1 MSLETV
7 QSQPAVPVASVP
19 DFNAFTAEELQGA
32 LASGSLDNLTPP
44 VVTESSTSAPAV
56 AVVEPTGADQTAAAP
71 AEVLPTPAT
80 PTSEAADDTSETPAA
95 ADPAEVAPEV
105 PIFEFTADA
114 DDETFAK
121 EKALWAEQYEVDP
134 ATQFLLDR
142 QERQLTQLRE
152 QVETA
157 KSEEILPLY
166 TKAVEALDAL
176 ATRVTDPR
184 NNQPVPNTAPLVEF
198 LKTSYPQELPELA
211 ESLLSLPS
219 PKYQGI
225 TLFQEYLRDFGNLD
239 EQGLIT
245 VQQVLENG
253 GRLPT
258 PSFVPQGI
266 DSAVAEAFW
275 QSPNRQAIM
284 EQVEAHYEILGDPLA
299 TQEDKTASRNY
310 IYQVNQSLSQVQYGL
325 DARVKAQQQVQQQQ
339 YQSRQQVMQAGDQA
353 YAETSAALTRSFSER
368 LAANL
373 DMFDAPAARVTALAY
388 GNLIVNALAGD
399 DWSAHAQADL
409 AKEGITFNW
418 TEGQKALE
426 RLRNAEHNI
435 AGHVATKAS
444 PAAVEIAKKEK
455 AAAIKDVK
463 RLELDLMGRISK
475 VAVLGASK
483 VLESKAATA
492 PKTPAARPRT
502 TAAAA
507 GSSNGVPTTENSL
520 AAYDTMTPEELQSRI
535 GQLRAEH
542 GIGL

>member
-7 QSQPAVPVASVP
+7 QSQPAPAAASV
-19 DFNAFTAEELQGA
+19 DYNAFTAEELQGA
-32 LASGSLDNLTPP
+32 LASGSLDSLTPP
-44 VVTESSTSAPAV
+44 AATDSSTPV
-56 AVVEPTGADQTAAAP
+56 AAAAEPTGADQAAAAP
-71 AEVLPTPAT
+71 AEAPPTPLT
-80 PTSEAADDTSETPAA
+80 PSEAAADTSETPAA
-95 ADPAEVAPEV
+95 AVPEEVAPEV
-105 PIFEFTADA
+105 PTFKFTPDA
-114 DDETFAK
+114 DDETFTK
-121 EKALWAEQYEVDP
+121 EVALWKEQYEVDP

-142 QERQLTQLRE
+142 QEQRITQLQE
-152 QVETA
+152 QIETTKA
-157 KSEEILPLY
+157 EEILPLY
-166 TKAVEALDAL
+166 TQAVEALDAL

-184 NNQPVPNTAPLVEF
+184 DNQPVPNTAPLVEF

-219 PKYQGI
+219 TKYQNI

-253 GRLPT
+253 GKLPT

-266 DSAVAEAFW
+266 DQSVAEAFW

-284 EQVEAHYEILGDPLA
+284 EQVEAHYEVIQDPLA
-299 TQEDKTASRNY
+299 TQEDKASSRNY
-310 IYQVNQSLSQVQYGL
+310 IYQLNQSLAQVQYGI
-325 DARVKAQQQVQQQQ
+325 DARTKAQAEAQRQQQ
-339 YQSRQQVMQAGDQA
+339 QSRQQVMQAGDQA
-353 YAETSAALTRSFSER
+353 YAETSAALTRSFADR

-388 GNLIVNALAGD
+388 GNLIVNALAD
-399 DWSAHAQADL
+399 DAWATHAQADL
-409 AKEGITFNW
+409 AKEGIQFNW
-418 TEGQKALE
+418 AEGRKALD

-463 RLELDLMGRISK
+463 RLELDLMGKISK

-483 VLESKAATA
+483 VLETKVSTA
-492 PKTPAARPRT
+492 PKTPAARPRA

-507 GSSNGVPTTENSL
+507 AAGTNGVSTTDNGI
-520 AAYDTMTPEELQSRI
+520 AAYQDMTVEELQSRI
-535 GQLRAEH
+535 GKLKAEH
-542 GIGL
+542 GINL